1 MRRPGSLRWLQP
13 GLHIKR
19 WLGLMGLSVFGLSLG
34 LGYAVRSF
42 WTSTGTVVRGPVGVI
57 LRYATL
63 NFLQD
68 IMPNAEARTL
78 QAAIFGALSVG
89 LLFFSLRQLS
99 RAMLVPFLKG
109 GEDLADVYYKHR
121 TMNKGPRI
129 VALGG
134 GTGLRSLLSGIKGYT
149 ANLTAIVTV
158 ADDGGSSG
166 VLREQYR
173 ILPPGDFRQCLT
185 ALAETEPLMTQLFQ
199 HRFTEGSLDGHAFGN
214 LFIMAMAEITGD
226 FEHALRESG
235 KVLAVRGTILPSTL
249 QDVTLVAE
257 LVDGNEAVGE
267 SRIPLSLMPIRQVY
281 LEPRHVMINP
291 EAEQAIL
298 DAELI
303 TVGPGSLYTS
313 ILPNLLVEGMISTL
327 KKAKAPKVYIC
338 NVATQRGETDGF
350 SVADHLEA
358 LEQHVGGDVFDY
370 VLVNSNLNFALP
382 PSAQS
387 AGAKV
392 VTFDRQKVL
401 QHGVKVV
408 MADVVNEALSTHHDP
423 DKLSRAVMKQVFK
436 KAS

>member
-1 MRRPGSLRWLQP
+1 MSMRRPGGLGWLQP

-19 WLGLMGLSVFGLSLG
+19 WLGLAGISVFALSLG
-34 LGYAVRSF
+34 ASYAL
-42 WTSTGTVVRGPVGVI
+42 RGFYERG
-57 LRYATL
+57 LRLPEVFRLITL
-63 NFLQD
+63 NFLPKPVQ
-68 IMPNAEARTL
+68 AGVF
-78 QAAIFGALSVG
+78 AAIGIAAL
-89 LLFFSLRQLS
+89 LYSLRQLS

-109 GEDLADVYYKHR
+109 DEDLADVYYKHR
-121 TMNKGPRI
+121 TITKGPR
-129 VALGG
+129 VVSLGG
-134 GTGLRSLLSGIKGYT
+134 GTGLSALLRGIKEYT
-149 ANLTAIVTV
+149 GNLTAIVTV

-166 VLREQYR
+166 KLREQYR

-185 ALAETEPLMTQLFQ
+185 ALADAEPLMTELFQ

-235 KVLAVRGTILPSTL
+235 RVLAVRGTILPSTVE
-249 QDVTLVAE
+249 DVTLVAE
-257 LVDGNEAVGE
+257 LVDGQEAVGE
-267 SRIPLSLMPIRQVY
+267 SRIPLSLMPIRHVY
-281 LEPRHVMINP
+281 LEPRHAQINP

-303 TVGPGSLYTS
+303 TVGPGSLFTS

-327 KKAKAPKVYIC
+327 KKASAPKVYIC

-382 PSAQS
+382 PSALA

-401 QHGVKVV
+401 QHGVRVV
-408 MADVVNEALSTHHDP
+408 MADVVNDALSTHHSP
-423 DKLSRAVMKQVFK
+423 QKLARAVMKQVLK
-436 KAS
+436 KHN

>member
-1 MRRPGSLRWLQP
+1 MSMRRPGGLRWLQP

-19 WLGLMGLSVFGLSLG
+19 WLGLAGISVFALSLG
-34 LGYAVRSF
+34 ATYALRGLYEDSSHKGGAVI
-42 WTSTGTVVRGPVGVI
+42 TGPAGI
-57 LRYATL
+57 FARYITL
-63 NFLQD
+63 NFLQNR
-68 IMPNAEARTL
+68 PL
-78 QAAIFGALSVG
+78 QAAIFGVLGVG
-89 LLFFSLRQLS
+89 LLLYSLRQLS

-121 TMNKGPRI
+121 TIAKGPK
-129 VALGG
+129 VVSLGG
-134 GTGLRSLLSGIKGYT
+134 GTGLSALLRGLKEYT
-149 ANLTAIVTV
+149 GNLTAIVTV

-166 VLREQYR
+166 KLREQYR

-185 ALAETEPLMTQLFQ
+185 ALADAEPLMTELFQ
-199 HRFTEGSLDGHAFGN
+199 HRFKEGSLDGHAFGN

-235 KVLAVRGTILPSTL
+235 KVLAVRGTILPSTV

-257 LVDGNEAVGE
+257 LVNGQEAVGE
-267 SRIPLSLMPIRQVY
+267 SRIPLSLMPISHVY
-281 LEPRHVMINP
+281 LEPRHVLINP

-313 ILPNLLVEGMISTL
+313 ILPNLLVEGMVSTL
-327 KKAKAPKVYIC
+327 KQARAPKVYIC

-370 VLVNSNLNFALP
+370 ILVNSNLNFALP
-382 PSAQS
+382 PSALT

-401 QHGVKVV
+401 RHGVKVV
-408 MADVVNEALSTHHDP
+408 MADVVNEGLSTHHDP
-423 DKLSRAVMKQVFK
+423 EKLSRAVMKQVFK
-436 KAS
+436 KGL

>member
-1 MRRPGSLRWLQP
+1 MSLRRPGSLRWLQP

-19 WLGLMGLSVFGLSLG
+19 WLLLMGLGVAILSFGAA
-34 LGYAVRSF
+34 YAVRGAYASDF
-42 WTSTGTVVRGPVGVI
+42 RFTGVLAN
-57 LRYATL
+57 LRYLTLAVLPNWMRALIFATL
-63 NFLQD
+63 G
-68 IMPNAEARTL
+68 I
-78 QAAIFGALSVG
+78 G
-89 LLFFSLRQLS
+89 LLLVSLRQLS

-121 TMNKGPRI
+121 TITKGPRV

-134 GTGLRSLLSGIKGYT
+134 GTGLSALLRGLKEYT
-149 ANLTAIVTV
+149 GNLTAIVTV

-166 VLREQYR
+166 KLREQYR

-199 HRFTEGSLDGHAFGN
+199 HRFSEGALDGHAFGN

-249 QDVTLVAE
+249 HDVVLVAE
-257 LVDGNEAVGE
+257 LEDGQEAVGE
-267 SRIPLSLMPIRQVY
+267 SRIPLSMMPIRHVY
-281 LEPRHVMINP
+281 LEPRHALINP

-327 KKAKAPKVYIC
+327 KYGQGAQGLHLQRRHPEGRDRPLHRRRPPRGPG
-338 NVATQRGETDGF
+338 ATRRPRFVRLRPRQLQPQLPAAAVGPGGRGAT
-350 SVADHLEA
+350 
-358 LEQHVGGDVFDY
+358 GDV
-370 VLVNSNLNFALP
+370 STATTSP
-382 PSAQS
+382 TTACASRWP
-387 AGAKV
+387 
-392 VTFDRQKVL
+392 T
-401 QHGVKVV
+401 
-408 MADVVNEALSTHHDP
+408 LSP
-423 DKLSRAVMKQVFK
+423 RAP
-436 KAS
+436 APTTTPRSWPARS

>member
-1 MRRPGSLRWLQP
+1 
-13 GLHIKR
+13 
-19 WLGLMGLSVFGLSLG
+19 MGASVFALSLG
-34 LGYAVRSF
+34 AGYALRGLYAEGF
-42 WTSTGTVVRGPVGVI
+42 RFTGLLYLLRYVTLAFLPSSWRAVVFGVVGVGV
-57 LRYATL
+57 L
-63 NFLQD
+63 
-68 IMPNAEARTL
+68 
-78 QAAIFGALSVG
+78 V
-89 LLFFSLRQLS
+89 FSLRQLS

-109 GEDLADVYYKHR
+109 DEDLADVYYRHR
-121 TMNKGPRI
+121 TMKKGPRI
-129 VALGG
+129 VSLGG
-134 GTGLRSLLSGIKGYT
+134 GTGLSALLRGIKGYT

-166 VLREQYR
+166 KLREQYR

-185 ALAETEPLMTQLFQ
+185 ALAETEPLMTELFQ
-199 HRFTEGSLDGHAFGN
+199 HRFSEGALDGHAFGN

-235 KVLAVRGTILPSTL
+235 KVLAVRGTILPSTV

-257 LVDGNEAVGE
+257 LVDGQEAVGE
-267 SRIPLSLMPIRQVY
+267 SRIPLSLMPIRHVY
-281 LEPRHVMINP
+281 LEPRHAMLNP

-303 TVGPGSLYTS
+303 TVGPGSLFTS

-358 LEQHVGGDVFDY
+358 LENHVGGDVFDY

-382 PSAQS
+382 PSAQT
-387 AGAKV
+387 AGARF
-392 VTFDRQKVL
+392 VTFDRDRVVK
-401 QHGVKVV
+401 HGVRVV
-408 MADVVNEALSTHHDP
+408 MSDVVDESLSSHHDP
-423 DKLSRAVMKQVFK
+423 AKLSRAVMKHVFR
-436 KAS
+436 KAV

>member
-1 MRRPGSLRWLQP
+1 MSMRRPGGLRWLQP

-19 WLGLMGLSVFGLSLG
+19 WLGLAGISVFALSLG
-34 LGYAVRSF
+34 ATYALRGLYD
-42 WTSTGTVVRGPVGVI
+42 THPGGAPTITGPIGRFVFI
-57 LRYATL
+57 ITL
-63 NFLQD
+63 NFLQNR
-68 IMPNAEARTL
+68 PL
-78 QAAIFGALSVG
+78 QAGIFGALGIG
-89 LLFFSLRQLS
+89 LLIFSLRQLS

-121 TMNKGPRI
+121 TITKGPRI
-129 VALGG
+129 VSLGG
-134 GTGLRSLLSGIKGYT
+134 GTGLSALLRGIKEYT
-149 ANLTAIVTV
+149 GNLTAIVTV

-166 VLREQYR
+166 KLREQYR

-185 ALAETEPLMTQLFQ
+185 ALADAEPLMTELFQ

-235 KVLAVRGTILPSTL
+235 KVLAVRGTILPSTV

-257 LVDGNEAVGE
+257 LVDGQEAVGE
-267 SRIPLSLMPIRQVY
+267 SRIPLSLMPIRHVY
-281 LEPRHVMINP
+281 LEPRHVLINP

-313 ILPNLLVEGMISTL
+313 ILPNLLVEGMVSTL
-327 KKAKAPKVYIC
+327 KKARAPKVYIC

-382 PSAQS
+382 PSALA

-408 MADVVNEALSTHHDP
+408 MADVVNESLSTHHDP
-423 DKLSRAVMKQVFK
+423 DKLSRSVMKQVFK
-436 KAS
+436 KGL

>member
-1 MRRPGSLRWLQP
+1 MHRPGGLGWLQP

-19 WLGLMGLSVFGLSLG
+19 WLGLAGVSVFALALG
-34 LGYAVRSF
+34 AAYALRNFYEKGFRVPSF
-42 WTSTGTVVRGPVGVI
+42 VSFLTLAVMPQWFRALVFGVVG
-57 LRYATL
+57 
-63 NFLQD
+63 F
-68 IMPNAEARTL
+68 
-78 QAAIFGALSVG
+78 G
-89 LLFFSLRQLS
+89 LLLYSLRQLS

-109 GEDLADVYYKHR
+109 DEHLADVYYKHR
-121 TMNKGPRI
+121 TITKGPRI
-129 VALGG
+129 VSLGG
-134 GTGLRSLLSGIKGYT
+134 GTGLSALLRGIKEYT
-149 ANLTAIVTV
+149 GNLTAIVTV

-166 VLREQYR
+166 KLRAQYR

-185 ALAETEPLMTQLFQ
+185 ALAEAEPLMTDLFQ
-199 HRFTEGSLDGHAFGN
+199 YRFTTGALEGHAFGN

-235 KVLAVRGTILPSTL
+235 KVLAVRGTILPSTVH
-249 QDVTLVAE
+249 DVTLVAE
-257 LVDGNEAVGE
+257 LADGQEAVGE
-267 SRIPLSLMPIRQVY
+267 SRIPLSMMPIRHVY
-281 LEPRHVMINP
+281 LEPRHVLINP

-313 ILPNLLVEGMISTL
+313 ILPNLLVEGMVSTL

-350 SVADHLEA
+350 SVADHLDA

-370 VLVNSNLNFALP
+370 VLVNSNLNFPLP
-382 PSAQS
+382 PSAIA

-401 QHGVKVV
+401 KHGVRVV
-408 MADVVNEALSTHHDP
+408 MADVVNDELSTHHSP
-423 DKLSRAVMKQVFK
+423 DKLARAVMKRVFK
-436 KAS
+436 KGV